1 MMNRI
6 TTAAAN
12 TQLLSRILKT
22 QERFQDSSIQVSTE
36 KKSQD
41 YEGIF
46 LDSRFL
52 ITTENQ
58 RALLK
63 RYINNNTQVDMRLNI
78 QQTTI
83 ATIEQT
89 IIDFRKQLQEFSAG
103 KPRSKV
109 EFDAIQENAFLAL
122 KSIGSLLNTA
132 ADGRYLFG
140 GARNS
145 DLPADLDITT
155 VSAFQSKFDGA
166 RVTIPTT
173 RDAHLENFSFSAN
186 PADGDTTWLQFE
198 QTNSTS
204 GLSRITSKGDTF
216 KNVSVGTTITISGTA
231 SNDGTYTVS
240 AVDTS
245 NGLYLDLV
253 TEQIPT
259 ASATQTGTLTFRDP
273 DDVNKDIVVTDS
285 LTSNASKN
293 TFTYTNNSIDSLTA
307 GTKFTVSGTAGLN
320 GSFTVASIDTSSNI
334 ITIETNRLTDE
345 GSTTDQDGTIT
356 ATSYYKG
363 DSLTHT
369 HRINEYHSIDLEV
382 NGGHAAFEKA
392 LRAMKLIAQGI
403 YGSEGGLDHNLSRTS
418 EALYLLNSSLS
429 STTTGDPPFGTEL
442 SGNMAQIASDTGYS
456 RSLIDRTNKLGT
468 KMIAYFESR
477 IADIE
482 NVDRIEAMTKFNN
495 DSLALQTS
503 YQVLAR
509 VRQLSLTN
517 FI

>member
-1 MMNRI
+1 MKNI
-6 TTAAAN
+6 
-12 TQLLSRILKT
+12 
-22 QERFQDSSIQVSTE
+22 FQDE
-36 KKSQD
+36 
-41 YEGIF
+41 
-46 LDSRFL
+46 
-52 ITTENQ
+52 
-58 RALLK
+58 
-63 RYINNNTQVDMRLNI
+63 RLN
-78 QQTTI
+78 
-83 ATIEQT
+83 
-89 IIDFRKQLQEFSAG
+89 F
-103 KPRSKV
+103 
-109 EFDAIQENAFLAL
+109 
-122 KSIGSLLNTA
+122 
-132 ADGRYLFG
+132 
-140 GARNS
+140 
-145 DLPADLDITT
+145 PA
-155 VSAFQSKFDGA
+155 
-166 RVTIPTT
+166 TT
-173 RDAHLENFSFSAN
+173 RNREAIA
-186 PADGDTTWLQFE
+186 AV
-198 QTNSTS
+198 
-204 GLSRITSKGDTF
+204 LSKY
-216 KNVSVGTTITISGTA
+216 IS
-231 SNDGTYTVS
+231 
-240 AVDTS
+240 S

-259 ASATQTGTLTFRDP
+259 ASATQTGTMTFRDP

-356 ATSYYKG
+356 AISYYKG

-442 SGNMAQIASDTGYS
+442 SGNIAQIASDTGYS